1 MKYFSFA
8 NVSIL
13 CKTNRPSF
21 CLKLSHALD
30 GLFNILSRL
39 NGRKH
44 KCAFYWIK
52 YHWTWL
58 LSDTVAWDSFYHGT
72 HCFFSDIYRCCD
84 RCFPGFGKYIFP
96 QLQTCAASV
105 LSADWVLSIWVL
117 SDCTEGSCSSNII
130 ILNNFLV
137 FNFPFFN
144 FKQ

>member
-52 YHWTWL
+52 YHWQI
-58 LSDTVAWDSFYHGT
+58 LSLGILSTMEHTA
-72 HCFFSDIYRCCD
+72 FFSDIYRCCD